1 MCVITGTV
9 AAGTAAAAAA
19 SSAAAAG
26 TAAAAA
32 GAATAAGT
40 AAAAGT
46 SLATYAALA
55 ASALGA
61 GMSAY
66 SSYQSGKNQQKIAD
80 YNAKVQE
87 IQAQDA
93 RARGGFEANQKR
105 REVAAVLGQQQAQ
118 LAANGVETSSGTALT
133 LASDTAWAG
142 EMDAKT
148 IEVNALRAAY
158 GYEQEAVGTRLQ
170 GKAAMRNARGE
181 AYGSLLSGVGKT
193 GTAAYSMLK

>member
-1 MCVITGTV
+1 MCMAIGVLGW
-9 AAGTAAAAAA
+9 TAAQ
-19 SSAAAAG
+19 
-26 TAAAAA
+26 TATYATL
-32 GAATAAGT
+32 AATAAS
-40 AAAAGT
+40 AA
-46 SLATYAALA
+46 Y
-55 ASALGA
+55 
-61 GMSAY
+61 SAY
-66 SSYQSGKNQQKIAD
+66 SSYQTGKSQQAVAD

-87 IQAQDA
+87 VQALDA

-118 LAANGVETSSGTALT
+118 LAANGVETSSGTSLT

-170 GKAAMRNARGE
+170 GKAAMRNARGS
-181 AYGSLLSGVGKT
+181 AYGSLLSGIGQT
-193 GTAAYSMLK
+193 GSAAYSMLK

>member
-1 MCVITGTV
+1 MCVIT
-9 AAGTAAAAAA
+9 AGV
-19 SSAAAAG
+19 G
-26 TAAAAA
+26 
-32 GAATAAGT
+32 
-40 AAAAGT
+40 
-46 SLATYAALA
+46 
-55 ASALGA
+55 LGA
-61 GMSAY
+61 GMTALQATAANIAIATMATTAVSTGVSAY
-66 SSYQSGKNQQKIAD
+66 SSYQSGKSQQKIAD

-105 REVAAVLGQQQAQ
+105 REVAATLGQQQAQ

-181 AYGSLLSGVGKT
+181 AYGSLLSGAAKT
-193 GTAAYSMLK
+193 GSMAYSMLK

>member
-1 MCVITGTV
+1 MCVVTTAMAGSLAAAVAANSAIATV
-9 AAGTAAAAAA
+9 AA
-19 SSAAAAG
+19 AG
-26 TAAAAA
+26 F
-32 GAATAAGT
+32 
-40 AAAAGT
+40 
-46 SLATYAALA
+46 
-55 ASALGA
+55 
-61 GMSAY
+61 SAY
-66 SSYQSGKNQQKIAD
+66 SSYQSGKSQQAVAD

-105 REVAAVLGQQQAQ
+105 KEVSAVLGQQQTQ

-170 GKAAMRNARGE
+170 GKAARRNANGQ
-181 AYGSLLSGVGKT
+181 AIGSLLGGVSQAYNSYYGFK
-193 GTAAYSMLK
+193 GTAE

>member
-1 MCVITGTV
+1 MCVI
-9 AAGTAAAAAA
+9 
-19 SSAAAAG
+19 
-26 TAAAAA
+26 
-32 GAATAAGT
+32 T
-40 AAAAGT
+40 AAAAGSMT
-46 SLATYAALA
+46 AAVMANTAIA
-55 ASALGA
+55 ASLVGA

-66 SSYQSGKNQQKIAD
+66 SSYQSGKSQQKIAD

-105 REVAAVLGQQQAQ
+105 REVAATLGQQQAQ
-118 LAANGVETSSGTALT
+118 LAANGVETSSGTSLT

-170 GKAAMRNARGE
+170 GKAAMRNARGS
-181 AYGSLLSGVGKT
+181 AYGSLLSGIGQT
-193 GTAAYSMLK
+193 GSAAYSMLK

>member
-1 MCVITGTV
+1 MCVI
-9 AAGTAAAAAA
+9 
-19 SSAAAAG
+19 
-26 TAAAAA
+26 
-32 GAATAAGT
+32 T
-40 AAAAGT
+40 AAAAGSMT
-46 SLATYAALA
+46 AAVMANTAIA
-55 ASALGA
+55 ASLVGA

-66 SSYQSGKNQQKIAD
+66 SSYQSGKSQQKIAD

-105 REVAAVLGQQQAQ
+105 REVAATLGQQQAQ

-170 GKAAMRNARGE
+170 GKAAMRNARGS
-181 AYGSLLSGVGKT
+181 AYGSLLSGIGQT
-193 GTAAYSMLK
+193 GSAAYSMLK

>member
-1 MCVITGTV
+1 MCVI
-9 AAGTAAAAAA
+9 
-19 SSAAAAG
+19 
-26 TAAAAA
+26 
-32 GAATAAGT
+32 T
-40 AAAAGT
+40 AAAAGSMT
-46 SLATYAALA
+46 AAVMANTAIA
-55 ASALGA
+55 ASLVGA

-66 SSYQSGKNQQKIAD
+66 SSYQSGKSQQAVAD

-105 REVAAVLGQQQAQ
+105 REVAATLGQQQAQ

-170 GKAAMRNARGE
+170 GKAAMRNARGS
-181 AYGSLLSGVGKT
+181 AYGSLLSGIGQT
-193 GTAAYSMLK
+193 GSAAYSMLK